1 MDSQQMHLKSKW
13 EVSKLYKSVWHR
25 AKTTSSY
32 THALLKMTIPSR
44 GLEGVATAS
53 SNCTKVLNTQQCRM
67 LAIWTN
73 MNGSYTVAERKE
85 GGLMKLSHQRL
96 SGQVQPFPINWSIVC
111 IVCNAGL
118 AFQRSRDYKCSKLW
132 LQNGHA
138 NAEDADGTRHDKAS
152 KNKPPTWPE
161 TLSTNLLLRFHCKTF
176 PPQPK
181 PIGSAYVT

>member
-1 MDSQQMHLKSKW
+1 
-13 EVSKLYKSVWHR
+13 
-25 AKTTSSY
+25 
-32 THALLKMTIPSR
+32 MTIPSR

-85 GGLMKLSHQRL
+85 GSIMKLSHQRL
-96 SGQVQPFPINWSIVC
+96 SGRSKH
-111 IVCNAGL
+111 
-118 AFQRSRDYKCSKLW
+118 FQSTGPLFVSCATLGWRSNVRGGYKCSKLW